1 MTGNEMKINT
11 LDARGRPRVVVTGM
25 GMLSSLGNSVAET
38 WEGLLHGRSG
48 IGPITQFDASD
59 YPWRIAGEVKDFDP
73 RQYIDFKEA
82 RRMSRVSQLA
92 VAAARQALADA
103 GFADEK
109 VPHPERGGTLI
120 GVGVGGIEVAFEQ
133 WDILKA
139 KGYGRVNPFT
149 MTSFLPNM
157 PSHHVS
163 LVAQTQGPIATV
175 NAACATGTQAIGE
188 AMAFIRQG
196 RADVVV
202 CGGAE
207 GLIIEAAIVGFGRM
221 QALST
226 AFNDT
231 PERASRP
238 FDKDRD
244 GFILSEGAG
253 VLVIERLDHALA
265 RGAPTIY
272 AELLGHASSSDAF
285 HVAAQDPDA
294 RGAMQAMQW
303 SLEDAGLSP
312 ADVSYINAHGTGTL
326 MNDKTETYA
335 IKRLFGERAYE
346 VPVSSSKSALGHA
359 MGGAGA
365 IEAILS
371 MCALGQDV
379 VPPTWNYETPDPEC
393 DLDYVPNA
401 PRPAPMQV
409 ALSNSFGLGG
419 QNACLV
425 MGKYRNGGHGAE
437 AAAGTD
443 SSGNR

>member
-1 MTGNEMKINT
+1 MEINT
-11 LDARGRPRVVVTGM
+11 FDTKGRPRVVVTGM
-25 GMLSSLGNSVAET
+25 GVMSPVGHTVAET
-38 WEGLLHGRSG
+38 WAGLLDGRSG
-48 IGPITQFDASD
+48 IGPITQFDASG
-59 YPWRIAGEVKDFDP
+59 YPWQIAGEVKGFDP
-73 RQYIDFKEA
+73 RLYIDFKEA
-82 RRMSRVSQLA
+82 RRMSRVSQLT

-103 GFADEK
+103 GLADEK
-109 VPHPERGGTLI
+109 VPNPERGATAI
-120 GVGVGGIEVAFEQ
+120 GVGVGGIDVAFEQ
-133 WDILKA
+133 WEVLKA
-139 KGYGRVNPFT
+139 KGYGRVSPFA
-149 MTSFLPNM
+149 MTGFLPNM
-157 PSHHVS
+157 PTYHIS
-163 LVAQTQGPIATV
+163 LLAQTQGPVATV

-188 AMAFIRQG
+188 AMEFIRQG
-196 RADVVV
+196 RADVVI

-226 AFNDT
+226 AFNDA

-238 FDKDRD
+238 FEKDRD

-253 VLVIERLDHALA
+253 VMVIERLDHALA
-265 RGAPTIY
+265 RRAPRIY

-294 RGAMQAMQW
+294 MGALRAMKW
-303 SLEDAGLSP
+303 SLDDA
-312 ADVSYINAHGTGTL
+312 AVTTKDVDYINAHGTGTP

-346 VPVSSSKSALGHA
+346 IPVSSNKSIFGHA

-365 IEAILS
+365 IEAIMS
-371 MCALGQDV
+371 ICALQQGII
-379 VPPTWNYETPDPEC
+379 PPTWNYETPDPEC

-401 PRPAPMQV
+401 PRPAELHV

-425 MGKYRNGGHGAE
+425 MGTYTNGDDKG
-437 AAAGTD
+437 
-443 SSGNR
+443 

>member
-1 MTGNEMKINT
+1 MKMET
-11 LDARGRPRVVVTGM
+11 SYFDAKGRPRVVVTGM
-25 GMLSSLGNSVAET
+25 GVVSPLGHTVAET

-48 IGPITQFDASD
+48 IGLITQFDASD
-59 YPWRIAGEVKDFDP
+59 YPWKLAGEVKEFDP

-82 RRMSRVSQLA
+82 RRMSRVSQLT
-92 VAAARQALADA
+92 VVAARQALADA
-103 GFADEK
+103 GLADEK
-109 VPHPERGGTLI
+109 VPDPERGGTAI
-120 GVGVGGIEVAFEQ
+120 GVGVGGIDVAFEQ
-133 WDILKA
+133 WEVLKA
-139 KGYGRVNPFT
+139 KGYGRVNPFA
-149 MTSFLPNM
+149 MTGFLPNM
-157 PSHHVS
+157 PTYHVS
-163 LVAQTQGPIATV
+163 LLAQAQGPVATV

-188 AMAFIRQG
+188 ATEFIRQG
-196 RADVVV
+196 RADIVV

-226 AFNDT
+226 VFNDT

-253 VLVIERLDHALA
+253 IMVIERLDHAIA
-265 RGAPTIY
+265 RRAPHIY

-294 RGAMQAMQW
+294 AGAVRAMKW
-303 SLEDAGLSP
+303 SIEDAGLS
-312 ADVSYINAHGTGTL
+312 ARDVDYINAHGTGTP
-326 MNDKTETYA
+326 MNDKIETLA

-346 VPVSSSKSALGHA
+346 VPISSNKSALGHA

-371 MCALGQDV
+371 ICTLHEGII
-379 VPPTWNYETPDPEC
+379 PPTWNYETPDPEC

-401 PRPAPMQV
+401 PRRANLRV

-425 MGKYRNGGHGAE
+425 MGKYANG
-437 AAAGTD
+437 
-443 SSGNR
+443 S